1 MKTIFN
7 YNSEDLVRND
17 GVGVKEVIKLNKSH
31 WFQVIFEDSTIE
43 LIGPFGTRPHEKK
56 ERIKLREGNFIDG

>member
-31 WFQVIFEDSTIE
+31 WFQVTYEDTSKE
-43 LIGPFGTRPHEKK
+43 LIGPFGTEPNEKT
-56 ERIKLREGNFIDG
+56 ERVKLREGNFIDG